1 LIKLVLI
8 DIDGTL
14 VRDDKTL
21 PAENE
26 EAIKEALQSGVL
38 VTLVTGRNY
47 GAAKEIIDKLQLDV
61 PVVLQ
66 NGAFI
71 YRPYSGEVI
80 RKVGLTGDVAKR
92 VIHLCRQEGTFYI
105 LYRDFLMQKDMLIDQ
120 DYDGHDRVC
129 LRGKRLVHL
138 FGNRKSSRRIVLP
151 FLGCHE

>member
-71 YRPYSGEVI
+71 
-80 RKVGLTGDVAKR
+80 
-92 VIHLCRQEGTFYI
+92 
-105 LYRDFLMQKDMLIDQ
+105 
-120 DYDGHDRVC
+120 
-129 LRGKRLVHL
+129 
-138 FGNRKSSRRIVLP
+138 
-151 FLGCHE
+151 